1 MINEKLLKSDERAL
15 LTLRSLYRA
24 YGYLPFKM
32 SKFEEYDL
40 YVRNKDFLVSDGIIT
55 FTDTAGKLLA
65 LKPDVTLSIIKNG
78 ADEKGCKQ
86 KVYYNE
92 NVYRTS
98 GETRQYKEIMQAGLE
113 CIGDVGVYDLFEVLL
128 LAAKSLASISENYV
142 LEISHMGILAGLLED
157 ISDDEGFSSEIAKC
171 VKEKNVHEIA
181 TIGEKY
187 GISEEKLAPL
197 CEFVGIYGSPASVIE
212 RLTPLCKNDMSRAAL
227 DTLKTIAS
235 LFEGREEAANIRFDF
250 STVNDMHYYSGIV
263 FGGYLYGIPESVLS
277 GGQYGRLMAKMGR
290 RADAVGF
297 AIYLDLLEGL
307 GEKADA
313 YDVDVLLIAD
323 ENADPKTIASS
334 TEAFIKEGK
343 TVSVQSATPEKL
355 RYREL
360 VTL

>member
-78 ADEKGCKQ
+78 VDEKGCRQ

-113 CIGDVGVYDLFEVLL
+113 CIGDVGVYELFEVLL
-128 LAAKSLASISENYV
+128 LAAKSLASISEDYV
-142 LEISHMGILAGLLED
+142 LEISHMGILSGLL
-157 ISDDEGFSSEIAKC
+157 DDVSADAAFRSEIAKC
-171 VKEKNVHEIA
+171 VKEKNAHEITA
-181 TIGEKY
+181 IGNKY
-187 GISEEKLAPL
+187 GIPEEKLSPL
-197 CEFVGIYGSPASVIE
+197 CEFVGIYGEPKRVIE
-212 RLTPLCKNDMSRAAL
+212 RLTPLCKNEASVAAL
-227 DTLKTIAS
+227 DVLKTIES
-235 LFEGREEAANIRFDF
+235 LFEGREEAKNIRFDF
-250 STVNDMHYYSGIV
+250 STVNDMNYYSGIV
-263 FGGYLYGIPESVLS
+263 FGGYLDGIPESVLS

-290 RADAVGF
+290 RADEITMYG
-297 AIYLDLLEGL
+297 EGNSAKLISDIVNGTTQVTEGISAGMGIDIKSLIL
-307 GEKADA
+307 GALGGKLAADHNPPVVVVNPAEDTSEK
-313 YDVDVLLIAD
+313 
-323 ENADPKTIASS
+323 E
-334 TEAFIKEGK
+334 
-343 TVSVQSATPEKL
+343 
-355 RYREL
+355 
-360 VTL
+360 

>member
-1 MINEKLLKSDERAL
+1 MINDKLLKSDERAL
-15 LTLRSLYRA
+15 LTLRSLYKA

-40 YVRNKDFLVSDGIIT
+40 YVRNKDFLVNDSIIT

-78 ADEKGCKQ
+78 TDEKGCKQ

-92 NVYRTS
+92 NVYRPS

-128 LAAKSLASISENYV
+128 LAAKSLASISDDYV
-142 LEISHMGILAGLLED
+142 LEISHMGILSGLLADIGAGED
-157 ISDDEGFSSEIAKC
+157 FDAEIAKC
-171 VKEKNVHEIA
+171 VKEKNAHEIA

-187 GISEEKLAPL
+187 GVPTKKTRTL
-197 CEFVGIYGSPASVIE
+197 CEFIGIYGEPKSVIE
-212 RLTPLCKNDMSRAAL
+212 RLSPLCKNETSAAAL
-227 DTLKTIAS
+227 GTLRELCE
-235 LFEGREEAANIRFDF
+235 LFEGREEAKHIRFDF
-250 STVNDMHYYSGIV
+250 SIVNDMHYYSGIV
-263 FGGYLYGIPESVLS
+263 FGGYLDGSPESVLS

-297 AIYLDLLEGL
+297 AIYLDLLEALEGS
-307 GEKADA
+307 GEK
-313 YDVDVLLIAD
+313 YDVDVLLIASD
-323 ENADPKTIASS
+323 KASPRAI
-334 TEAFIKEGK
+334 TEMTETLIKEGK
-343 TVSVQSATPEKL
+343 SVSVQHGRPEKL

-360 VTL
+360 ITL